1 MNLIEFLFA
10 FGAVFGF
17 SGFWI
22 LWIKFVYNLEEKTIE
37 KEVVEVVEAK

>member
-22 LWIKFVYNLEEKTIE
+22 LWIRFVYNLEDKIIE
-37 KEVVEVVEAK
+37 KETVEIAEAK

>member
-22 LWIKFVYNLEEKTIE
+22 LWIRFVYNLEDKIIE
-37 KEVVEVVEAK
+37 KETVEVAEVK

>member
-22 LWIKFVYNLEEKTIE
+22 LWIRFVYNLEDKIIE
-37 KEVVEVVEAK
+37 KEAAEIAEVK

>member
-17 SGFWI
+17 SSFWI
-22 LWIKFVYNLEEKTIE
+22 LWIKFVYNLEEQTIK
-37 KEVVEVVEAK
+37 KETVEIAEAK